1 MSANTNQEQEI
12 DLGQLFGKVGK
23 LFKNLGDTIFRMI
36 QFVTKN
42 FIVLLVLVGLGFGLG
57 LFLDSKANS
66 YEHKIIVQ
74 PNFNSV
80 DYLYNKVNL
89 INSKIQNND
98 TVFLKSIG
106 IEGPK
111 KLTSVTVKPIV
122 DIYNFINQHTVN
134 IQNAQNTQNYE
145 LVKLMSES
153 SDISK
158 VIKDTV
164 TSKNYENHLITV
176 KTDGLTTDK
185 KTMQPILEYLNKSPF
200 YESIQKVLLE
210 NMKFKIEQD
219 HITIKQIDTILS
231 SFSKRSKNSSNDKMV
246 YYNENTQL
254 NDIIS
259 TRTGLVYN
267 QGFQNAQLE
276 IYNKVIKDKS
286 QVLNIKDTKGISNKM
301 KFVLPLLFIFIF
313 LFFVYAKNFYN
324 SHKLK
329 QSK

>member
-1 MSANTNQEQEI
+1 
-12 DLGQLFGKVGK
+12 
-23 LFKNLGDTIFRMI
+23 
-36 QFVTKN
+36 
-42 FIVLLVLVGLGFGLG
+42 
-57 LFLDSKANS
+57 
-66 YEHKIIVQ
+66 
-74 PNFNSV
+74 
-80 DYLYNKVNL
+80 
-89 INSKIQNND
+89 
-98 TVFLKSIG
+98 
-106 IEGPK
+106 
-111 KLTSVTVKPIV
+111 
-122 DIYNFINQHTVN
+122 
-134 IQNAQNTQNYE
+134 
-145 LVKLMSES
+145 MSES

-313 LFFVYAKNFYN
+313 LFFVFAKNFYN